1 MTPWARTVSAIVV
14 ASTCL
19 LGVDPAV
26 AQRARAQHAKPP
38 VILPPSAPAAAP
50 APPPETKPYD
60 PQLMRLAE
68 LLGALTHLR
77 PLCGEPDA
85 EIWRERMQALLDA
98 EGMPALRKDRLAGAY
113 NRGLEGYGRSYRTC
127 TPNARLVI
135 RRFLSEGER
144 LAKDVGNRYRAS

>member
-1 MTPWARTVSAIVV
+1 MALA
-14 ASTCL
+14 ALGCL
-19 LGVDPAV
+19 LAVPPAC
-26 AQRARAQHAKPP
+26 AQRARAQHTKPP
-38 VILPPSAPAAAP
+38 VVLPPSAPAPAP
-50 APPPETKPYD
+50 AAPPETKPYD

-68 LLGALTHLR
+68 ILGALTHLR

-85 EIWRERMQALLDA
+85 ETWRGRMQALLDA
-98 EGMPALRKDRLAGAY
+98 EGTPSIRRDRLAGAY

-127 TPNARLVI
+127 TPNAHLVI